1 MSSRTLGRRSAHRA
15 GAVHDGALLEV
26 DRVVV
31 QFGGVTAVNEAQFTA
46 DPGTVTGLI
55 GPNGAGK
62 TTCFNVISG
71 LQKPTRGTV
80 RFQGKDVSSMPVHRR
95 SKRGMGRTFQRL
107 EAFGSL
113 SVRDNVKVAADIHR
127 GVLAGFL
134 PGSHG
139 KNIDALL
146 ERVGIAAYADER
158 ADSIPTGTARMLE
171 LARCLAGDPQLLL
184 LDEPSS
190 GLDET
195 ETDTFGELLRDL
207 ASEGRAIL
215 MVEHDMDLVMAVC
228 DVIHVLDFGSII
240 ASGDPA
246 AVRRDPAVQKAYLG
260 YSDEDDDPAAT
271 DVTLTDLAPVPAG
284 VGPSSSSVEETTVIP
299 TVPQEGGR

>member
-1 MSSRTLGRRSAHRA
+1 MSSSHTATHAGGHRA
-15 GAVHDGALLEV
+15 APGHDGPLLEV
-26 DRVVV
+26 DHVVV
-31 QFGGVTAVNEAQFTA
+31 QFGGVTAVNEACFTA

-71 LQKPTRGTV
+71 LQKPTRGKV

-95 SKRGMGRTFQRL
+95 SKKGMGRTFQRL

-113 SVRDNVKVAADIHR
+113 SVRDNVRVAADIHR
-127 GVLAGFL
+127 GVVAGFL
-134 PGSHG
+134 PGGHG
-139 KNIDALL
+139 KDVDALL
-146 ERVGIAAYADER
+146 ERVGIAAYANER
-158 ADSIPTGTARMLE
+158 ADSIPTGTARLLE
-171 LARCLAGDPQLLL
+171 LARCLAGDPKLLL

-195 ETDTFGELLRDL
+195 ETDAFGELLRDL
-207 ASEGRAIL
+207 AAEGRAIL

-228 DVIHVLDFGSII
+228 DTIHVLDFGSII

-246 AVRRDPAVQKAYLG
+246 AIRRDPVVQKAYLG
-260 YSDEDDDPAAT
+260 YSDEDGDSAAAEAHTAVDLPVVSDDTMVIPAAREV
-271 DVTLTDLAPVPAG
+271 DA
-284 VGPSSSSVEETTVIP
+284 
-299 TVPQEGGR
+299 

>member
-1 MSSRTLGRRSAHRA
+1 MSSPTASTTGGHRA
-15 GAVHDGALLEV
+15 DAAGSGPLLEV
-26 DRVVV
+26 DHVVV
-31 QFGGVTAVNEAQFTA
+31 QFGGVTAVNEASFTA

-95 SKRGMGRTFQRL
+95 SKKGMGRTFQRL

-113 SVRDNVKVAADIHR
+113 TVRDNVRVAADIHR
-127 GVLAGFL
+127 GVLAGL
-134 PGSHG
+134 VPGSSHG

-146 ERVGIAAYADER
+146 ERVGISAYANER
-158 ADSIPTGTARMLE
+158 ADSIPTGTARLLE
-171 LARCLAGDPQLLL
+171 LARCLAGEPKLLL

-190 GLDET
+190 GLDES
-195 ETDTFGELLRDL
+195 ETDAFGELLRDL

-228 DVIHVLDFGSII
+228 DTIHVLDFGSII

-246 AVRRDPAVQKAYLG
+246 TIRRDPAVQKAYLG
-260 YSDEDDDPAAT
+260 YSDEDEASDGHT
-271 DVTLTDLAPVPAG
+271 VTDLPA
-284 VGPSSSSVEETTVIP
+284 VTDDTMVIP
-299 TVPQEGGR
+299 AHREGADA

>member
-1 MSSRTLGRRSAHRA
+1 MSSNPVTSGGGHRA
-15 GAVHDGALLEV
+15 DVRGGPLLEV
-26 DRVVV
+26 DHVVV
-31 QFGGVTAVNEAQFTA
+31 QFGGVTAVNEARFTA

-71 LQKPTRGTV
+71 LQKPTRGKV
-80 RFQGKDVSSMPVHRR
+80 RFQGKDVTSMPVHRR

-113 SVRDNVKVAADIHR
+113 SVRDNVRVAADIHR
-127 GVLAGFL
+127 GALAGLL
-134 PGSHG
+134 PGGGHG

-146 ERVGIAAYADER
+146 ERVGIAAYANER
-158 ADSIPTGTARMLE
+158 ADSIPTGTARLLE
-171 LARCLAGDPQLLL
+171 LARCLAGDPKLLL

-195 ETDTFGELLRDL
+195 ETDAFGELLRDL
-207 ASEGRAIL
+207 AAEGRAIL

-228 DVIHVLDFGSII
+228 DTIHVLDFGSII

-246 AVRRDPAVQKAYLG
+246 EIRRDPAVQKAYLG
-260 YSDEDDDPAAT
+260 YSDEDAAEDGHT
-271 DVTLTDLAPVPAG
+271 RTDLPA
-284 VGPSSSSVEETTVIP
+284 VTDDTLVIP
-299 TVPQEGGR
+299 AVREGAEA